1 MERDKVTKRADAAQ
15 AERAAMKVLQI
26 RDAESNALHFVLG
39 YIARGKGKGLDG
51 DPLSIKDAIESARHM
66 FPTLTDEQAR
76 SLARTLNVEI

>member
-39 YIARGKGKGLDG
+39 YIAHGRNNGLDAS
-51 DPLSIKDAIESARHM
+51 PISIREAIESARHM
-66 FPTLTDEQAR
+66 FPTLNDEQAR
-76 SLARTLNVEI
+76 SLARTLNVKI